1 MHIFKE
7 KTDLPQHDVDGTPN
21 LQERTT
27 IWDLGVKRSIK
38 KRGVSF
44 KMHQPLASETIFS
57 IKHRDNDW
65 KQNKTAC

>member
-1 MHIFKE
+1 MA
-7 KTDLPQHDVDGTPN
+7 N